1 MKKILLFIFF
11 ILLINIVSAGDI
23 VILQENYYSGETVQA
38 YLYNYTS
45 NPLANIYVLDNQSNQ
60 VSVQPSVIEFRED
73 QFLAYFNL
81 PLGLESNV
89 YDLVVLSD
97 RVNFTIENSSEVLT
111 IKPGVFVLEN
121 RDSSVQLEVEN
132 VGEEELTLEIG
143 TSNPLI
149 VPRKTI
155 LDIGVGESKNIFYD
169 FEYSALEGDSEV
181 SVKYNSK
188 TYTIPIIHPD
198 IVEVVN
204 ETVEINETVNVTEE
218 VNETEDIVI
227 VGDAIEFISNESE
240 KRVDI
245 NRTVMYEATISL
257 INNMDEDLDVL
268 IVMSG
273 DLASVLSID
282 NEPEKLGANSQTD
295 LRLVFNKNMGALPGE
310 YKGDL
315 RVISDEFEAKMSFV
329 VNVLEPETEED
340 IEVED
345 LEQYIVD
352 VGDQEEGTDPV
363 VWIGV
368 VMIAVLLVI
377 LLILFIKMKEKPK
390 KDYNEVLQGRR
401 Q

>member
-11 ILLINIVSAGDI
+11 VLLINFVSAGDI
-23 VILQENYYSGETVQA
+23 VILQDNYYSGETVQA

-60 VSVQPSVIEFRED
+60 LSVQPSVIEFRED

-89 YDLVVLSD
+89 YELVVLSD
-97 RVNFTIENSSEVLT
+97 RVNFTIENSSKVIT
-111 IKPGVFVLEN
+111 IKPGIFVLEN

-132 VGEEELTLEIG
+132 VGEEDLTLEIG
-143 TSNPLI
+143 SSNPLI

-155 LDIGVGESKNIFYD
+155 LDIVAGESKNIFYD
-169 FEYSALEGDSEV
+169 FEYSDLVGDNEV

-204 ETVEINETVNVTEE
+204 ETIEINETLNVTEE
-218 VNETEDIVI
+218 INETEDVVI
-227 VGDAIEFISNESE
+227 VGEAIAFISNDTE

-245 NRTVMYEATISL
+245 NRTVMYEATIPL
-257 INNMDEDLDVL
+257 INNMNEDLDIL

-282 NEPEKLGANSQTD
+282 NEPEKLEANSQVD
-295 LRLVFNKNMGALPGE
+295 LRLVFNKEMGALPGE
-310 YKGDL
+310 YVGDL
-315 RVISDEFEAKMSFV
+315 RIISDEFEAKMGFV
-329 VNVLEPETEED
+329 VNVLEPETEKED
-340 IEVED
+340 IEQNYS
-345 LEQYIVD
+345 QYVVN
-352 VGDQEEGTDPV
+352 VGDDEEGMDPV

-377 LLILFIKMKEKPK
+377 LLILFVKMKEKPK

-401 Q
+401 

>member
-97 RVNFTIENSSEVLT
+97 RVNFTIENSSNVLT